1 MRILSLTLIGIIGF
15 SCVAQADEKPQVRRV
30 PAAVLTPAKKVQTT
44 DVRKK
49 SSKTVLRTLVA
60 PPGAKQP
67 IEKNIDEE
75 AAHNVNAFCLSEAG
89 EILAACGDGP
99 GEIRIFT
106 SEGKFVRAFEVS
118 VKPESINNGKNG
130 TILVAGNGKLFQF
143 SDKGAVLQ
151 EAESPH
157 VAAIRANADQIRV
170 QVETQIKSRGKIYE
184 RQIELYEK
192 QIEMLKAAAA
202 KRAAANT
209 KDVKKDANKRL
220 KIELNNS
227 LDSKA
232 TKEIVERVR
241 TAKKP
246 ARIKDADEAKDADET
261 EELQLTAAEK
271 ARIGAFETTIKRF
284 REYADRYSADKV
296 TPEQIDKQVEASITY
311 KKRVASISSDG
322 DAVYI
327 ATGAATGYGFEVW
340 KIDNSFK
347 NPEKVVSGLSGC
359 CGQMDVQACANGLY
373 VAENSRHRVV
383 CYDNKGKE
391 LRQWGKRDRTGVAGF
406 TSCCNPMNVTFG
418 KNGDVYT
425 AESNTGRIKRFTAD
439 GEFVD
444 FIGDVKLVPGCKN
457 VSIAVSKDGKRV
469 FMLDITRN
477 HVVVMDRKS
486 QKSKGAA
493 PSAE

>member
-75 AAHNVNAFCLSEAG
+75 ATHSQTTTINVSVEGRAAHNVNAFCLSEAG

-209 KDVKKDANKRL
+209 KTSR
-220 KIELNNS
+220 
-227 LDSKA
+227 
-232 TKEIVERVR
+232 R
-241 TAKKP
+241 T
-246 ARIKDADEAKDADET
+246 RIK
-261 EELQLTAAEK
+261 
-271 ARIGAFETTIKRF
+271 G
-284 REYADRYSADKV
+284 
-296 TPEQIDKQVEASITY
+296 
-311 KKRVASISSDG
+311 
-322 DAVYI
+322 
-327 ATGAATGYGFEVW
+327 
-340 KIDNSFK
+340 
-347 NPEKVVSGLSGC
+347 
-359 CGQMDVQACANGLY
+359 
-373 VAENSRHRVV
+373 
-383 CYDNKGKE
+383 
-391 LRQWGKRDRTGVAGF
+391 
-406 TSCCNPMNVTFG
+406 
-418 KNGDVYT
+418 
-425 AESNTGRIKRFTAD
+425 
-439 GEFVD
+439 
-444 FIGDVKLVPGCKN
+444 
-457 VSIAVSKDGKRV
+457 
-469 FMLDITRN
+469 
-477 HVVVMDRKS
+477 
-486 QKSKGAA
+486 
-493 PSAE
+493 